1 MSRGSTPEADSKRN
15 TTSPPSVA
23 TQPKSPKSLTES
35 QVATTLVKP
44 QSMPQE
50 KEELKTEVEKPE
62 NENDK
67 NITKGK
73 ILLYHDQT

>member
-23 TQPKSPKSLTES
+23 TRPKSPKSQLKSLPES
-35 QVATTLVKP
+35 QVVATLVKT
-44 QSMPQE
+44 QSIPQE
-50 KEELKTEVEKPE
+50 KEELKAEVEKPE
-62 NENDK
+62 NER

-73 ILLYHDQT
+73 ILL